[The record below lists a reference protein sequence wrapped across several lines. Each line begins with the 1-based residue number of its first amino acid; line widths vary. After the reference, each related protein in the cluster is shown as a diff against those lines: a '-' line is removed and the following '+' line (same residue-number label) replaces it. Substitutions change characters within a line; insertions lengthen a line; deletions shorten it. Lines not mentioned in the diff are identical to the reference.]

1 MNNSIY
7 WSVVETAQEAY
18 LKARSVE
25 QMDDY
30 DVETFDDPEQD
41 SHKFDG
47 SPQASKHSVDQTQ

>member
-18 LKARSVE
+18 FKARSIE

-30 DVETFDDPEQD
+30 DVETLDDKDEDCQQIGD
-41 SHKFDG
+41 S
-47 SPQASKHSVDQTQ
+47 P